1 MTRAADRLV
10 VCGYRGKQENKDTW
24 HPMIAAALSADAER
38 CAATTFSTRSE
49 SWQGFAWREAGAA
62 GIGDVTA
69 ASVAEKPKVP
79 LPEALGRPLPPQ
91 RALPRPL
98 SPSGA
103 AAVIETDAAD
113 LLVPSALFGRKGGVP
128 GAGLALERGRILH
141 RFLQVLPAFDAE
153 ERPAAAR
160 RYLERAAATWP
171 EHARAS
177 LVAAA
182 LAVIDDASLAAIFS
196 PAARAEVSIMGT
208 LRLGSRD
215 FAVSG
220 RIDRMAVTDS
230 AVEIVDFK
238 TNRVP
243 PASPGDIPFEHRAQ
257 LAIYRAIL
265 GPLYPDREI
274 RCGLI
279 YTEAAKTYWLEP
291 ARMDASL
298 AELTAK

>member
-1 MTRAADRLV
+1 M
-10 VCGYRGKQENKDTW
+10 
-24 HPMIAAALSADAER
+24 
-38 CAATTFSTRSE
+38 
-49 SWQGFAWREAGAA
+49 
-62 GIGDVTA
+62 
-69 ASVAEKPKVP
+69 
-79 LPEALGRPLPPQ
+79 
-91 RALPRPL
+91 
-98 SPSGA
+98 
-103 AAVIETDAAD
+103 IETDAAD
-113 LLVPSALFGRKGGVP
+113 LLVPSALFGRKGGIP

-141 RFLQVLPAFDAE
+141 RFLQILPSFPPN

-160 RYLERAAATWP
+160 RYLERAASHWP

-182 LAVIDDASLAAIFS
+182 LQVIDDTSLATIFS

-208 LRLGSRD
+208 LTLGSRD

-220 RIDRMAVTDS
+220 RIDRMAVDDD

-243 PASPGDIPFEHRAQ
+243 PASSDAIPFEHRAQ

-265 GPLYPDREI
+265 GPLYPGRQI

-279 YTEAAKTYWLEP
+279 YTETAKTYWLDTDL
-291 ARMDASL
+291 MDASL
-298 AELTAK
+298 AELGSK